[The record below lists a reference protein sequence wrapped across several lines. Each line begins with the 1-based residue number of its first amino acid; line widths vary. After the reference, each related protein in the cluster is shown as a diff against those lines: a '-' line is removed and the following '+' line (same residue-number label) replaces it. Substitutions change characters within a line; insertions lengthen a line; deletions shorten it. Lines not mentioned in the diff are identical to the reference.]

1 MSSAESVGFDS
12 SEVDD
17 LKLVICGKKGWLYEP
32 IFEKVKQLDL
42 ADKVIFTDYV
52 PDDDLPSLISGAKI
66 YVLPSLWE
74 GFGIPVIEAQAC
86 GVPVVVSNISS
97 LPEIVGDSGILV
109 NPKGV
114 ASIAAGIKKAL
125 TDEKL
130 RQDLIKKGFAN
141 IKRFSW
147 QKCARQTLKVL
158 EKVTSK

>member
-125 TDEKL
+125 DPKIKAN
-130 RQDLIKKGFAN
+130 LISKGYQN

-147 QKCARQTLKVL
+147 QKCAKETLEVL
-158 EKVTSK
+158 EKVANK